1 MKKITLLLVC
11 LLTVCLAKASNG
23 QYEKVMKANLAKMKT
38 AKTVTEMQAVAHQFE
53 SIARTEKG
61 KWLPNYY
68 GAFTYVQMARLE
80 EASAKKDQLLD
91 KAEKL
96 LKTAAKLSPKN
107 SEVIALEAY
116 LTLIRISVDSITRG
130 REYSGLVFSKAA
142 EAQDLNP
149 KNPRP
154 HLVLAILKLN
164 MPTMY
169 GGGIVQ
175 ACPLFKKAAKN
186 FETFEPTNGLMPN
199 WGKARNTQ
207 MMKEIGCE

>member
-11 LLTVCLAKASNG
+11 LLTIWVAQASPV
-23 QYEKVMKANLAKMKT
+23 QYEKAMKANLGKMKN
-38 AKTVTEMQAVAHQFE
+38 AKTLGEMQAVAKQFE
-53 SIARTEKG
+53 KIARTEKE

-68 GAFTYVQMARLE
+68 GAFVYVQMARLE
-80 EASAKKDQLLD
+80 EVPAKKDQLLD
-91 KAEKL
+91 KAKIL

-130 REYSGLVFSKAA
+130 REYSSWVFNKAA

-175 ACPLFKKAAKN
+175 ACPLFKAAAKN
-186 FETFEPTNGLMPN
+186 FETFQPENDLMPN

-207 MMKEIGCE
+207 TMQEIGCE